1 MKTTLIVVADQ
12 SRARIFKTETP
23 VAPLAAENVGLR
35 KARSPT
41 YMKHHRAVV
50 GWANGF
56 IVNPTLNYVK
66 QHLT

>member
-1 MKTTLIVVADQ
+1 MKATLIVVADQ

-23 VAPLAAENVGLR
+23 AAPSVENVGLR

-56 IVNPTLNYVK
+56 IVNPTLSYVK